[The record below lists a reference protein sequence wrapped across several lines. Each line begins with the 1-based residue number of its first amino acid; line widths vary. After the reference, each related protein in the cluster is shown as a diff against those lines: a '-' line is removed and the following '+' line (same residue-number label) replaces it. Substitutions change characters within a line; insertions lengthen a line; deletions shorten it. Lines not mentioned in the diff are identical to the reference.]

1 MSIAPKKT
9 WVPLLLG
16 LLLLAA
22 TACGNQQPGP
32 AARSVPKPENPL
44 MRTGPEGTPADNEWI
59 PLTQVADSLGLRLK
73 ESQNSAQ
80 MGFTDV
86 MFELTPSQRSAISF
100 GKQVTLAQPPLRQN
114 GKTYLTAAALSDL
127 LQGQVSKNPKTG
139 ELHIAS
145 VGGDQAPN
153 VAAQPRKRGF
163 QAFGLAEN
171 RDELISYARQ
181 FLGVPYE
188 FGAAPYEQS
197 NTFDCSSFTRHVF
210 KRFGIDL
217 HRLARDQAKQGTPVE
232 RSELLPGDLI
242 FFTVPG
248 RFDSEKI
255 PGHVGIYIGNG
266 KFIHTWGD
274 PGVQISSLDS
284 GYWNDVILSMR
295 RVQ

>member
-9 WVPLLLG
+9 WGLLLLG

-22 TACGNQQPGP
+22 TACGNRQPGP
-32 AARSVPKPENPL
+32 TAQSVPTPENPL
-44 MRTGPEGTPADNEWI
+44 IRTGPEGTPADSEWI
-59 PLTQVADSLGLRLK
+59 PLTQVADSLGLRLR

-86 MFELTPSQRSAISF
+86 MFELTPSQKSAVSF

-114 GKTYLTAAALSDL
+114 GKTYLTAEALSDL
-127 LQGQVSKNPKTG
+127 LQGQVRKDPQTG
-139 ELHIAS
+139 EVEIAS
-145 VGGDQAPN
+145 VGGEHATDIAE
-153 VAAQPRKRGF
+153 QPRTRGF
-163 QAFGLAEN
+163 KAFGLAAN
-171 RDELISYARQ
+171 RDQLVSYAKQ

-197 NTFDCSSFTRHVF
+197 HTFDCSSFTRHVF

-217 HRLARDQAKQGTPVE
+217 PRLARDQAKRGTPVE
-232 RSELLPGDLI
+232 RSELVTGDLI

-248 RFDSEKI
+248 RFESEKI
-255 PGHVGIYIGNG
+255 PGHVGIYIGGG

-274 PGVQISSLDS
+274 PGVQISTLDS
-284 GYWNDVILSMR
+284 GYWHNVILSMR